1 MNIGDDLPDVEEEGG
16 GAENYFVSLTDLMTG
31 VVFIFVILLAS
42 YIVVSLESQKDLKEE
57 KREND
62 IRKAEI
68 QKEREFYEVQKA
80 ALEKEKKAN
89 EIQRVELEEE
99 KTANKQKEVALDAEK
114 KENREQAQKI
124 DALAKLL
131 RDRESTRREMLDDL
145 VKRLR
150 RKGVTVKLDSDNGII
165 RLPEDLLFDSGSADL
180 RVGGRNALK
189 ILGRELIKVI
199 DKWAPPGG
207 DFRLESLFVEGHTD
221 NIPIKTAEF
230 SNNWELSAARA
241 VNTSLAIVDAAPRLV
256 GLRNQGGSSLLGVSG
271 YGENRPVAANGNE
284 IGRGLNRRID
294 IRFIVAY
301 PTEAQ
306 FREVQDILGKP

>member
-1 MNIGDDLPDVEEEGG
+1 
-16 GAENYFVSLTDLMTG
+16 
-31 VVFIFVILLAS
+31 
-42 YIVVSLESQKDLKEE
+42 
-57 KREND
+57 
-62 IRKAEI
+62 
-68 QKEREFYEVQKA
+68 
-80 ALEKEKKAN
+80 
-89 EIQRVELEEE
+89 
-99 KTANKQKEVALDAEK
+99 
-114 KENREQAQKI
+114 
-124 DALAKLL
+124 
-131 RDRESTRREMLDDL
+131 
-145 VKRLR
+145 
-150 RKGVTVKLDSDNGII
+150 
-165 RLPEDLLFDSGSADL
+165 
-180 RVGGRNALK
+180 
-189 ILGRELIKVI
+189 LIKVI